1 MAKYAF
7 FFSYTSDAWARMI
20 NSPGDRTAA
29 VRQLAD
35 SVGGSVESV
44 YWMLGTHYGILIADV
59 PDSVS
64 AAALSIA
71 VTSTGAFKNVQ
82 THELLTQAASQS
94 DAAAG
99 QGRGAGLP
107 STRPAG
113 IAIFLAQATGRGPD
127 AGRLIVAYAAAGAP
141 RTGSYSAKDTP
152 GRRPARLRSGRHWML
167 RRPRPPRRWSTLRGP
182 PRSR

>member
-1 MAKYAF
+1 MPLAKYAF

-35 SVGGSVESV
+35 SAGGSAESA
-44 YWMLGTHYGILIADV
+44 YRMLGTHDGILIADV

-82 THELLTQAASQS
+82 THELLTQQQVSQTL
-94 DAAAG
+94 
-99 QGRGAGLP
+99 QL
-107 STRPAG
+107 
-113 IAIFLAQATGRGPD
+113 
-127 AGRLIVAYAAAGAP
+127 
-141 RTGSYSAKDTP
+141 AKD
-152 GRRPARLRSGRHWML
+152 AQVY
-167 RRPRPPRRWSTLRGP
+167 RPPGQQG
-182 PRSR
+182 

>member
-29 VRQLAD
+29 VRQLAG
-35 SVGGSVESV
+35 SLGGAVESI
-44 YWMLGTHYGILIADV
+44 YWMFGTHDGILIADV

-82 THELLTQAASQS
+82 THELLTQEQVGQTLQLAR
-94 DAAAG
+94 DAAQVYQPPG
-99 QGRGAGLP
+99 QQG
-107 STRPAG
+107 
-113 IAIFLAQATGRGPD
+113 
-127 AGRLIVAYAAAGAP
+127 
-141 RTGSYSAKDTP
+141 
-152 GRRPARLRSGRHWML
+152 
-167 RRPRPPRRWSTLRGP
+167 
-182 PRSR
+182 

>member
-44 YWMLGTHYGILIADV
+44 YWMLGTHDGILIADV
-59 PDSVS
+59 PNSVS

-82 THELLTQAASQS
+82 THELLTQEQVSQTLQLAR
-94 DAAAG
+94 DAA
-99 QGRGAGLP
+99 Q
-107 STRPAG
+107 
-113 IAIFLAQATGRGPD
+113 
-127 AGRLIVAYAAAGAP
+127 VY
-141 RTGSYSAKDTP
+141 
-152 GRRPARLRSGRHWML
+152 
-167 RRPRPPRRWSTLRGP
+167 RPPGQP
-182 PRSR
+182 G